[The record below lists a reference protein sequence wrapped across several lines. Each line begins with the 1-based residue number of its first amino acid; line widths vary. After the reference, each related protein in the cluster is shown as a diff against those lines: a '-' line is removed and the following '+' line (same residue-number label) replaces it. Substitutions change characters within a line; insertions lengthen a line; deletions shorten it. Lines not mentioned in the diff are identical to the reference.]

1 MILGGYI
8 INKYCRSKI
17 DEILTGIKKR
27 QKKKKKNP
35 DEY

>member
-8 INKYCRSKI
+8 INKYFRSKI